1 MLKRCLQIA
10 VLVAAVAAAPLGAQ
24 GLPDFTQLVERNAPA
39 VVNITARKNAADDN
53 DPSQLSEEEVPDVFR
68 RFFGDP
74 RQFQDPRRG
83 GGERVS
89 GGSGF
94 IISAD
99 GYLMTNHHVVDGAD
113 EVTVRLKDRREFKAK
128 VIGSDQ
134 QSDVA
139 LLKIEASGLTAATLG
154 DSSKLKPGQWVV
166 AIGSPYNLDF
176 SVTAGIVSA
185 VGRNLGDDQRY
196 VPFIQNDAAINRGN
210 SGGPLFNLDGQVVGI
225 NSQIFSNTGG
235 SIGLSFAIPI
245 DYANKVV
252 AQLRSSGKVARGYLG
267 VGLQE
272 VTADLQKTLGL
283 SRVTGALVAQVNSN
297 TPAAKAGLK
306 ESDVI
311 VSVDGQKIERSGDL
325 PPIIGATAPG
335 TKVTLGIV
343 RDGKHEAD
351 TQLFDHRPHRPRQVD
366 AGRPLHPDLRWSQ
379 RARDEAQVLDSM
391 DIERERGITI
401 KAQSVSRCHYKA
413 KDGLTYQLNFIDT
426 PGHVDFSYEVSRSL
440 AACEGALL
448 VVDAAQGVEAQSVA
462 NCYTA
467 IEQGLEVLPVLNKID
482 LPQADPGTGLK
493 EIEEIIGID
502 TDAVL
507 VSAKTGLNVR

>member
-10 VLVAAVAAAPLGAQ
+10 VLAVAVAAAPLGAQ

-252 AQLRSSGKVARGYLG
+252 AQLRTKGKVARGYLG

-283 SRVTGALVAQVNSN
+283 SRVTGALVAQVNAN

-325 PPIIGATAPG
+325 PPVIGATAPG
-335 TKVTLGIV
+335 TQVTLGIV
-343 RDGKHEAD
+343 RDGKPM
-351 TQLFDHRPHRPRQVD
+351 TVP
-366 AGRPLHPDLRWSQ
+366 
-379 RARDEAQVLDSM
+379 
-391 DIERERGITI
+391 
-401 KAQSVSRCHYKA
+401 
-413 KDGLTYQLNFIDT
+413 
-426 PGHVDFSYEVSRSL
+426 
-440 AACEGALL
+440 L
-448 VVDAAQGVEAQSVA
+448 VVGELPADLTAGGASAAGPGAEPAKGDA
-462 NCYTA
+462 
-467 IEQGLEVLPVLNKID
+467 L
-482 LPQADPGTGLK
+482 
-493 EIEEIIGID
+493 
-502 TDAVL
+502 
-507 VSAKTGLNVR
+507 GLNVRELTADEREQSGIDDGVLVENVTGSSARRVGLRPGDVVIMVGRKRVSTVAEFKAAASAVPKGEAAMLLIRRGGNNSFIALPAGD